1 MTMPYWLILQVFSKL
16 LDDHTIMAHF
26 SFAQHRIGY
35 RNQRLNSQFSAFSAA
50 QSHSTSGTRHVLL
63 RLRRFSPLSYVNDYW
78 ATVQFIRQYKH
89 CEHHAPTNNQDSLTR
104 SICEKAGYDQHNFP
118 HMTPLSHRHRNSH
131 EDIPKLTIHDRSSDA
146 VSHWRRFWWWS
157 NTWRWFR
164 RWSFMSQA
172 DR

>member
-1 MTMPYWLILQVFSKL
+1 MT
-16 LDDHTIMAHF
+16 HF
-26 SFAQHRIGY
+26 SLAQHRIGY
-35 RNQRLNSQFSAFSAA
+35 RNQRLNSQFSAAFSSA

-131 EDIPKLTIHDRSSDA
+131 EDIPKPYTTGAQMPCRTGGGSGGGRTPGGGSGGGRSCPKLTDDGQE
-146 VSHWRRFWWWS
+146 WWS
-157 NTWRWFR
+157 IAKT
-164 RWSFMSQA
+164 
-172 DR
+172 